1 MITISYIF
9 FKLNKENRKTVEYK
23 SQIIKFYIFLIY
35 NLDTYIKTL
44 LCKIQLRKQYRI
56 RFLTA

>member
-44 LCKIQLRKQYRI
+44 LCKIHYVSNI
-56 RFLTA
+56 AFGF